1 MKIPALLL
9 ALLAVTQTVLAA
21 DPATLRIG
29 YQKGSIALVLAKEHG
44 LLEKRF
50 PQTEVKWIE
59 FPAGPQML
67 EALNV
72 GALDVGSTG
81 DIPPL
86 FAQAAGADL
95 VYIGAEPPKP
105 TAETILVRNDSPLHS
120 VADLKGKKVA
130 FQKGSSAHNLIL
142 RALNKAGLR
151 YQDIQPVYL
160 PPADARAAFEQGSVD
175 AWAIWEPY
183 SSLALSQSPTH
194 VLALLFMMF
203 NNLKDGLLV
212 FTGIPFA
219 LTGGVMALWLR
230 DIPLSISAGVGFIAL
245 SGVAVLNGLVMIAFI
260 KNLREE
266 GRSLS
271 DAINIGALTRLR
283 PVLMTALVASLGFI
297 PMALATGTGAEVQRP
312 LATVVIGGI
321 LSSTAL
327 TLLVL
332 PALYQWAYRR
342 EED

>member
-1 MKIPALLL
+1 MKFPTLLL
-9 ALLAVTQTVLAA
+9 ALLLTQTAWAA
-21 DPATLRIG
+21 DPSTLRIG

-72 GALDVGSTG
+72 GALDVGATG

-105 TAETILVRNDSPLHS
+105 SAETLLVRNDSPVHS

-130 FQKGSSAHNLIL
+130 FQKGSSSHNLIL
-142 RALNKAGLR
+142 RALNKAGLS
-151 YQDIQPVYL
+151 YTDIQPVYL

-183 SSLALSQSPTH
+183 SSLALSQSPSH
-194 VLALLFMMF
+194 VLV
-203 NNLKDGLLV
+203 DGEGL
-212 FTGIPFA
+212 G
-219 LTGGVMALWLR
+219 
-230 DIPLSISAGVGFIAL
+230 LSGPVYTARREYARANGGFIQDLLGELTQA
-245 SGVAVLNGLVMIAFI
+245 
-260 KNLREE
+260 E
-266 GRSLS
+266 
-271 DAINIGALTRLR
+271 ALTRSQREDSLKVLTAFMGLPSTVIAR
-283 PVLMTALVASLGFI
+283 YMDNRPPSPVLPIDDSIIGAQQATADLFYQNRLLPKTI
-297 PMALATGTGAEVQRP
+297 EVRKVIWRP
-312 LATVVIGGI
+312 EA
-321 LSSTAL
+321 
-327 TLLVL
+327 
-332 PALYQWAYRR
+332 R
-342 EED
+342 

>member
-9 ALLAVTQTVLAA
+9 ALLVTQTAWAA
-21 DPATLRIG
+21 EPDTLRIG

-50 PQTEVKWIE
+50 AQTDVKWIE

-105 TAETILVRNDSPLHS
+105 SAETILVSNASPLHS

-130 FQKGSSAHNLIL
+130 FQKGSSSHNLIL
-142 RALNKAGLR
+142 RALNNAGLS
-151 YQDIQPVYL
+151 YKDIQPVYL

-183 SSLALSQSPTH
+183 SSLALSQSPSH
-194 VLALLFMMF
+194 VLA
-203 NNLKDGLLV
+203 NGEGL
-212 FTGIPFA
+212 G
-219 LTGGVMALWLR
+219 
-230 DIPLSISAGVGFIAL
+230 L
-245 SGVAVLNGLVMIAFI
+245 SGPVYTAR
-260 KNLREE
+260 REYARDNPGFVHDLLAE
-266 GRSLS
+266 LTN
-271 DAINIGALTRLR
+271 AEALTRSQREDSLK
-283 PVLMTALVASLGFI
+283 VLTNFMGL
-297 PMALATGTGAEVQRP
+297 PAEVVARYMDNRP
-312 LATVVIGGI
+312 PSPILPIDEGIIQAQQATAD
-321 LSSTAL
+321 LFFQNR
-327 TLLVL
+327 LLPKAIEVKQ
-332 PALYQWAYRR
+332 AVWKS
-342 EED
+342 EVH